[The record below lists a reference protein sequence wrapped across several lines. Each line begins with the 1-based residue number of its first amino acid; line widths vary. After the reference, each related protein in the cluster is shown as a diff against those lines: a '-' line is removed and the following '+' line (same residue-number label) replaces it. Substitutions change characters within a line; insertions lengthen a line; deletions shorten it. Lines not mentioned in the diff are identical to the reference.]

1 MKKLEKDLITN
12 GQHWSIDSRGHLKG
26 LIDDFKKRLYGS

>member
-12 GQHWSIDSRGHLKG
+12 GQHWSVYNGDSLKG
-26 LIDDFKKRLYGS
+26 LIYDFKKRLYGS